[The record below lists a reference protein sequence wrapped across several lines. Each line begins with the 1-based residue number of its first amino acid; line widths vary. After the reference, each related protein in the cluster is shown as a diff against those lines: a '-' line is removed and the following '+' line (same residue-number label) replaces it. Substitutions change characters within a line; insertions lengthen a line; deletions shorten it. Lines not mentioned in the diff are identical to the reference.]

1 MKLAVATTL
10 LFSASSA
17 FAAAPAAPQPDREQ
31 LQQVVDTFRLAI
43 INKDKPA
50 FMALLYSDTIPWLG
64 VTTDNS
70 VAMIKAR
77 GFEQKKVTVTGNA
90 VKFIDGIVS
99 DSAPVEEKFDRL
111 RIDTNGD
118 IAQVYFDY
126 SFNRGDYQ
134 SNWGQEAWQLVR
146 TGDGWKINSVIWSM
160 EFNPQ
165 KPPKKT
171 Q

>member
-1 MKLAVATTL
+1 M
-10 LFSASSA
+10 
-17 FAAAPAAPQPDREQ
+17 P
-31 LQQVVDTFRLAI
+31 
-43 INKDKPA
+43 
-50 FMALLYSDTIPWLG
+50 G
-64 VTTDNS
+64 
-70 VAMIKAR
+70 
-77 GFEQKKVTVTGNA
+77 TGNA

-99 DSAPVEEKFDRL
+99 DSEPVEEKFDHL

-160 EFNPQ
+160 ELNPQ